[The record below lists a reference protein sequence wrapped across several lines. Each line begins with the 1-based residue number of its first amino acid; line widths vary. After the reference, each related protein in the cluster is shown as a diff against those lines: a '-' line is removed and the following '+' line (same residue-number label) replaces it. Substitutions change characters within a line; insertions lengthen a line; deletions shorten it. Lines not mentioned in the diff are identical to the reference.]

1 MIRHMQL
8 LDAQA
13 TIVQDPTA
21 NEQRMIISSKC
32 GSKFVTMICKQ
43 FLGVV
48 PSIIFMQLID
58 CSAAYFD
65 GPPIDN

>member
-13 TIVQDPTA
+13 TIVQNLTT
-21 NEQRMIISSKC
+21 NEQRMIINSKC

-43 FLGVV
+43 FFGTV
-48 PSIIFMQLID
+48 PSIIFMQAHRLQ
-58 CSAAYFD
+58 CRPLRWTSH
-65 GPPIDN
+65 